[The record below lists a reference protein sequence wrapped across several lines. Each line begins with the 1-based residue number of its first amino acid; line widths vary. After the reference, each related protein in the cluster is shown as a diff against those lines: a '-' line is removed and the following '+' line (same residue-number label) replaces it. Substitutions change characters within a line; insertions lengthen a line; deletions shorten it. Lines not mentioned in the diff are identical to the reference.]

1 MATVTYKGD
10 RSYVEYTSSIDGVT
24 YGWTRQRR
32 VENIPEDLAAK
43 FRADKSNYWLVEDDS
58 VSKTEAMKEVIEAP
72 VVEEVVVEEPV
83 VEEAPVEEAP
93 VEEAEAEDAEPFD
106 PNWTRGEMIKW
117 FSARGIT
124 TPRTATKA
132 SLTARAEALLNPAAE
147 GSEGDE

>member
-10 RSYVEYTSSIDGVT
+10 RSYVEHTSSIDGVT
-24 YGWTRQRR
+24 YGWTRQRT
-32 VENIPEDLAAK
+32 VENIPEALAAK

-58 VSKTEAMKEVIEAP
+58 VSKTEAMKEVIETP

-83 VEEAPVEEAP
+83 VEEAPVEEAS
-93 VEEAEAEDAEPFD
+93 EDAFD

-124 TPRTATKA
+124 TQRTATKA
-132 SLTARAEALLNPAAE
+132 SLTARAEALSNPAAEE